1 MKVAVVCP
9 GCETRTEVDASTV
22 GSTLRTH
29 TESRHGGEAVA
40 SVAGEHVD
48 RLVNAASGVA
58 L

>member
-1 MKVAVVCP
+1 MVAVVCP
-9 GCETRTEVDASTV
+9 ACETRTEVDADTI

-29 TESRHGGEAVA
+29 NEGRHGGEAVA

-58 L
+58 R